1 MVLGKN
7 VSCFV
12 NLLNFAKSHL
22 LLLFS
27 RAEEIDTKS
36 AKNRRKKQNPSFVI
50 SCQIS
55 VKVLHIFVHKLKT
68 KLSYRLSADSRAT
81 SIVFLIFA
89 VKSTFFPK
97 NAKIKCVMS
106 KNLRRIVRKKLY
118 SYRVKTAVTHLT
130 LSRAC
135 IKDGVRLDVSLSQR
149 MLFLSGS

>member
-1 MVLGKN
+1 MIRV
-7 VSCFV
+7 
-12 NLLNFAKSHL
+12 
-22 LLLFS
+22 
-27 RAEEIDTKS
+27 EEYFIDTKS
-36 AKNRRKKQNPSFVI
+36 AENRRKKQYPNFVI

-106 KNLRRIVRKKLY
+106 KNLRRIVKKSHTCTGLLTVSRQGLLY
-118 SYRVKTAVTHLT
+118 PDYDIL
-130 LSRAC
+130 
-135 IKDGVRLDVSLSQR
+135 Q
-149 MLFLSGS
+149 